1 MKAIICT
8 MKIRFTSPFIY
19 WPTLVLVS
27 IGLGIGAGFLLHG
40 IFKKPIEVVITDRE
54 HYLADM
60 DVIMS
65 HYESVRSSSKDYTE
79 LEPYEAVNVAYRL
92 FENTSKTRSVGVG
105 KVNSLGMKQ
114 DIFTTTVH
122 IDNRYMEE
130 SISKGIINIYDRM
143 YEEGDTTT
151 RYWGNKSDYT
161 QDSPST
167 LSNEAY
173 EQLMGRRVSRSL
185 IYIVSSKTMSNNDLS
200 GLGLSKIAK
209 NDKGYKVDVELNP
222 ITGVIDY
229 QKQMQNIS
237 ELAAAPSFEYCHLS
251 IQTDN
256 ELNLLYSQADER
268 YHAAPTKPIQM
279 PPVKCTANLVTVFRT
294 ESDEEISMI
303 EYSDPVI
310 DYPSSQQALLERYGL
325 N

>member
-1 MKAIICT
+1 

-19 WPTLVLVS
+19 WPTLVLAS

-40 IFKKPIEVVITDRE
+40 IFKKPIEVVITDRA
-54 HYLADM
+54 HYLPDM
-60 DVIMS
+60 DAIMT
-65 HYESVRSSSKDYTE
+65 HYESVKSSSNDFTE
-79 LEPYEAVNVAYRL
+79 LEPCEAINVAYKL
-92 FENTSKTRSVGVG
+92 FENLSKTRSIGVG

-114 DIFTTTVH
+114 DIFTATVH
-122 IDNRYMEE
+122 IDHRYMEE

-161 QDSPST
+161 QDTPST
-167 LSNEAY
+167 LSNAEY

-185 IYIVSSKTMSNNDLS
+185 IYIVSSKTMSNKDLS
-200 GLGLSKIAK
+200 GLGLSKITK
-209 NDKGYKVDVELNP
+209 NDKGYKVEVELNP

-237 ELAAAPSFEYCHLS
+237 ELAAAPSFDYCHLS
-251 IQTDN
+251 IQTDHD
-256 ELNLLYSQADER
+256 LNLLYSQADER
-268 YHAAPTKPIQM
+268 YYAAPTKPIQM

-294 ESDEEISMI
+294 DADEEINMI
-303 EYSDPVI
+303 EYDDPVMH
-310 DYPSSQQALLERYGL
+310 YPSSQQALLERYHL